1 MVDDA
6 HLDLLRGTIPKQPTY
21 MVRNAKGRLAMQ
33 WNFWSL
39 YKSLTGCVG
48 GTGSEMRHTRR
59 TLTQQVELFHLPE
72 PSKIQR
78 VPGPLLKAK
87 KSNPEEDC

>member
-39 YKSLTGCVG
+39 YKSLTEHGLNRQRNETHRG
-48 GTGSEMRHTRR
+48 RPTR
-59 TLTQQVELFHLPE
+59 
-72 PSKIQR
+72 
-78 VPGPLLKAK
+78 
-87 KSNPEEDC
+87 